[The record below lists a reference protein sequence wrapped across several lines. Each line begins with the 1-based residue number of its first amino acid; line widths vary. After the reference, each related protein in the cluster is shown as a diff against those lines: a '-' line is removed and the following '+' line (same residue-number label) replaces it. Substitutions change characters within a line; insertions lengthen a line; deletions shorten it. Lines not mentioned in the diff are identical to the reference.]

1 MSERNQR
8 RWVRYL
14 VVSLWF
20 GWCFF
25 WAASSDRLVH
35 ALSRHIPAWVI
46 MFIWASCLVLIPIS
60 ILSDRLD
67 TPQMLRVAIAVSVFI
82 FWLLLP
88 IAARLNWVA
97 ATLVGVVLII
107 EQFWW
112 SSRRKSSGKRA

>member
-8 RWVRYL
+8 RWIVYL
-14 VVSLWF
+14 VGSLWC

-25 WAASSDRLVH
+25 WAASSDRPVH
-35 ALSRHIPAWVI
+35 ALSRHIPPWVI
-46 MFIWASCLVLIPIS
+46 MLIWASCLILIPIS
-60 ILSDRLD
+60 ILTDRLD
-67 TPQMLRVAIAVSVFI
+67 THQVLRVLLAVSVFI

-112 SSRRKSSGKRA
+112 SSRRKSTGTES